1 MANEQDWE
9 EDIPTTQN
17 DKKESRVLFSF
28 KEFFGIFTDFVR
40 LCKETGPLRIAGYVV
55 FFIFT
60 AYAVHIGTHPD
71 IIFEK
76 YEEYAEQR
84 HAESFYYRMKTSPQV
99 QSYMDQMRL
108 ESNGMRTFIIEMHN
122 GKYNAAGLS
131 FNYGALTYESVGGG
145 YDSVIDDYLDFAL
158 ERYPTLGNIYE
169 DGYWIGTVDDLMKE
183 DKHLALKLKSND
195 VEYFAAT
202 MMYGSKGGIGFIGVT
217 YDHTDVNI
225 PKTRQLLAKYSMKI
239 SPLLDGA
246 EAGKKKNKKS

>member
-1 MANEQDWE
+1 MFLLIILGIITVVMLLGVGIMIGGFLFIP
-9 EDIPTTQN
+9 EDIRGSL
-17 DKKESRVLFSF
+17 DRRDSLF
-28 KEFFGIFTDFVR
+28 
-40 LCKETGPLRIAGYVV
+40 IAGYVIGTLV
-55 FFIFT
+55 MSGLFCFMLSEYVISN
-60 AYAVHIGTHPD
+60 VGTHPD

-84 HAESFYYRMKTSPQV
+84 HAESFYYRMKASPQI

-108 ESNGMRTFIIEMHN
+108 ESKGMRAFIIEMHEMHN
-122 GKYNAAGLS
+122 GT
-131 FNYGALTYESVGGG
+131 LTYESVGDG
-145 YDSVIDDYLDFAL
+145 YNSVIDDYIDFSL
-158 ERYPTLGNIYE
+158 GRYPTLGRNYE
-169 DGYWIGTVDDLMKE
+169 EGYWSGTVDELMKY

-202 MMYGSKGGIGFIGVT
+202 MIYGSKGGIGFIGVS

-246 EAGKKKNKKS
+246 EAGKKNN